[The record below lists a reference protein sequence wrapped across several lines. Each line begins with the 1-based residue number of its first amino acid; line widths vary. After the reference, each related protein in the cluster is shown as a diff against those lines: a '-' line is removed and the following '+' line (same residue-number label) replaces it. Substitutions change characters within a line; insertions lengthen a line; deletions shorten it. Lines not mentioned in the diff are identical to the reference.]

1 LQDFLTPFAG
11 HVVPARGTGFP
22 ESDGNLTQ
30 KEGLKEDMPRKRY
43 SIFPIVISW
52 TGLKQSDRVWLKMGG
67 MGVKRLPLDCRLE
80 NDFLPFKRDTLFIDL
95 DGNFS
100 IGIFS
105 IETGEHVLVV
115 RQIECTYDISEHR

>member
-1 LQDFLTPFAG
+1 
-11 HVVPARGTGFP
+11 
-22 ESDGNLTQ
+22 
-30 KEGLKEDMPRKRY
+30 
-43 SIFPIVISW
+43 
-52 TGLKQSDRVWLKMGG
+52 
-67 MGVKRLPLDCRLE
+67 MGVMGVERLPLNCRLE

-115 RQIECTYDISEHR
+115 RQIECTYDIAETG